1 MFERRNSVAAA
12 LALCFAALLWAT
24 SPDSFAA
31 ATIDR
36 AMCSTAD
43 KAGGNPS
50 KCDGDEGIESANQ
63 EFNKLYQGNILVIN
77 SLAGTD
83 DLTGSTTPAATSL
96 TDGEMRQFTA
106 AATNTTVMRYN
117 DNGLGLI
124 SIKSA
129 AGTALGA
136 GDVVS
141 GTTYMMRYY
150 SANNEWRILTNLGA
164 GAASANQPYVTIGA
178 VASLTAER
186 SLTAGTALG
195 LTDGGANST
204 ATIALTD
211 AELTCVAALTSAGD
225 KIAYYTGSGTC
236 ALADLSSY
244 ARTVIDDADAAT
256 ARATLGVTIGTNVQ
270 AYDADLAAL
279 AANSTTGF
287 WAYTGAGTGAAR
299 TLSAP
304 AAGLTITN
312 PAGTAGNPTFA
323 LANDLAAY
331 EGLAANGIVARTA
344 TDTAAARVI
353 TGTANEVTL
362 TNGDG
367 VSGNPTVSLP
377 SALTFTGKTV
387 TGGTFSG
394 PAVTTPGAGMTF
406 AGSTSGTTTVSA
418 TAIAGTT
425 ALTLPAATDT
435 LVGKATTDVLTNK
448 SISLGSNT
456 VTATSA
462 QLITAVS
469 DEQGSGSLVFSTS
482 PTLVTPTIGVAT
494 ATSVN
499 KVTITAPATSA
510 TLTVPD
516 GVTFTGPAASGT
528 AMTLG
533 NAETVTGVKTF
544 GAAGNVGKL
553 KVAGTTSG
561 STTIEATAVAGTT
574 TLTLPAATDTLVGKA
589 TTDVFTNKSI
599 SLGTNTVTATS
610 AQMVTAISDE
620 TGSGLAVF
628 ATSPVLTTPNLGT
641 PSAAT
646 LTNATGL
653 PISTGVSG
661 LGTGVATVLATPSSA
676 NLAAAVT
683 DETGSGLAVF
693 ATSPVLTTPNLGTP
707 SAATLTNATGLPV
720 STGIS
725 GLGTGVAAAL
735 ATPSSANLATAVTDE
750 TGSGAAVFATSPAL
764 TTPNLG
770 TPSAATLTNATGL
783 PVSTGVSGLGT
794 GVATALAT
802 PSSANLAAAVTDET
816 GTGAAVFANTPSLV
830 TPAIGSGGYT
840 VAGSSSGSTSIVA
853 TAAASGTL
861 TLPAATDT
869 LVGKATTDI
878 LSNKSI
884 SLGSNTVTTTSA
896 QLRTAASDEV
906 GTGALMFGLISTMTD
921 DLGCS
926 ASQYV
931 ARNSGDTAFE
941 CVTLAGGGD
950 ALTSNPLSQFA
961 ATTSLQLKNTI
972 SDETGSGAAVFA
984 TSPALVTPDLGTPS
998 AATLTNA
1005 TGLPISTGVT
1015 GLGTGVGAA
1024 LVTPSSSNLR
1034 TAVTDEIGTGALMFG
1049 LATTMSDDMGCTASQ
1064 IVRRNSGDTA
1074 FECATVGGTGD
1085 MVAANNLSD
1094 VANAATAFGNIK
1106 QAATTSA
1113 TGVVELATVGEA
1125 TTGTDTTR
1133 AITADGLA
1141 AAVKAKVESFCVA
1154 ASDETTA
1161 LTTGTAKTTFRM
1173 PYAFTLTNIRGSLNT
1188 VSSSGAPLIDV
1199 NEGGTTVMS
1208 TNKLLIDQSENT
1220 SVTAATA
1227 VGITDTSLAD
1237 DAEMTIDIDTAGTG
1251 AKGLKVCLIGY
1262 QT

>member
-12 LALCFAALLWAT
+12 LALCFAALLWVT
-24 SPDSFAA
+24 TPDSFAA

-50 KCDGDEGIESANQ
+50 KCDGDEAIESANQ

-77 SLAGTD
+77 SLTGTD
-83 DLTGSTTPAATSL
+83 DIEGSTSPVATSL

-124 SIKSA
+124 SVKSA

-136 GDVVS
+136 GDVVA

-150 SANNEWRILTNLGA
+150 AANNEWRILTNLGA
-164 GAASANQPYVTIGA
+164 GAASANQPYVTVGA

-186 SLTAGTALG
+186 ALTTGTALG

-204 ATIALTD
+204 VTIALTD
-211 AELTCVAALTSAGD
+211 AELTCLAALTSAGD

-279 AANSTTGF
+279 AANSTAGL

-299 TLSAP
+299 TLTAP
-304 AAGLTITN
+304 AAGIAITN

-344 TDTAAARVI
+344 TDTAAARTI
-353 TGTANEVTL
+353 TGTSNEITV

-367 VSGNPTVSLP
+367 VSGNPTASLP
-377 SALTFTGKTV
+377 TALTFTGKTV

-394 PAVTTPGAGMTF
+394 PAITTPGAGMTF
-406 AGSTSGTTTVSA
+406 AGSTSGTTTVAA
-418 TAIAGTT
+418 TAVAGTT

-482 PTLVTPTIGVAT
+482 PTLTTPNIGAAT

-561 STTIEATAVAGTT
+561 STTIDATAVAGTT

-661 LGTGVATVLATPSSA
+661 LGTGVATALATPSSA
-676 NLAAAVT
+676 NLASAVT

-725 GLGTGVAAAL
+725 GLGTGVATVL
-735 ATPSSANLATAVTDE
+735 ATPSSANLAAALTDE

-783 PVSTGVSGLGT
+783 PVSTGISGLGT

-816 GTGAAVFANTPSLV
+816 GTGAAVFGTSPTFTTNVTLGSDTVSDFTGLGMALATGALGLDGTGATDEFCLTYEATGPTTQWQACGGGGGGTPGGSSGQIQWNNAGSFDGFTMSGDVTVNTTTGAATIQTDAVGAAEIAAASVDTSELVGDGVTYAKIQNVAANSVLARSSTSSGDVSEIALSASQLLGRGSSGDVAAV
-830 TPAIGSGGYT
+830 TLGTGLSMSGTTLNASSGGMTLLQT
-840 VAGSSSGSTSIVA
+840 VATTSGSTASVTSIGSSYRAIYIEFEGVSCTLNNTTYRVA
-853 TAAASGTL
+853 VSSSNGSSYGTAVAITATLAS
-861 TLPAATDT
+861 A
-869 LVGKATTDI
+869 
-878 LSNKSI
+878 
-884 SLGSNTVTTTSA
+884 TTTSGSVEIGA
-896 QLRTAASDEV
+896 IQAPVSTSQAAVVHPLLATGSTLQITPVAALSDS
-906 GTGALMFGLISTMTD
+906 TGAINAVQISP
-921 DLGCS
+921 
-926 ASQYV
+926 
-931 ARNSGDTAFE
+931 NSGAF
-941 CVTLAGGGD
+941 D
-950 ALTSNPLSQFA
+950 
-961 ATTSLQLKNTI
+961 
-972 SDETGSGAAVFA
+972 
-984 TSPALVTPDLGTPS
+984 
-998 AATLTNA
+998 
-1005 TGLPISTGVT
+1005 
-1015 GLGTGVGAA
+1015 
-1024 LVTPSSSNLR
+1024 
-1034 TAVTDEIGTGALMFG
+1034 
-1049 LATTMSDDMGCTASQ
+1049 
-1064 IVRRNSGDTA
+1064 
-1074 FECATVGGTGD
+1074 
-1085 MVAANNLSD
+1085 
-1094 VANAATAFGNIK
+1094 
-1106 QAATTSA
+1106 
-1113 TGVVELATVGEA
+1113 
-1125 TTGTDTTR
+1125 
-1133 AITADGLA
+1133 
-1141 AAVKAKVESFCVA
+1141 
-1154 ASDETTA
+1154 
-1161 LTTGTAKTTFRM
+1161 
-1173 PYAFTLTNIRGSLNT
+1173 
-1188 VSSSGAPLIDV
+1188 
-1199 NEGGTTVMS
+1199 
-1208 TNKLLIDQSENT
+1208 
-1220 SVTAATA
+1220 
-1227 VGITDTSLAD
+1227 
-1237 DAEMTIDIDTAGTG
+1237 AGTIRFYG
-1251 AKGLKVCLIGY
+1251 V
-1262 QT
+1262 Q